1 MNSEV
6 DVNILVNLYNQKISA
21 LTNQNIL
28 LEAKL
33 QSLTKDFEEQ
43 KNVLLRTNLELQQYN
58 DEILKSK
65 RKVKSEDKY
74 EEAGI
79 QQ

>member
-33 QSLTKDFEEQ
+33 QSIIKDFEEE
-43 KNVLLRTNLELQQYN
+43 KNQLLTENLNLQNKYDELKN
-58 DEILKSK
+58 SK
-65 RKVKSEDKY
+65 KLEK
-74 EEAGI
+74 
-79 QQ
+79 

>member
-6 DVNILVNLYNQKISA
+6 DVNILVNLYHQKISA

-28 LEAKL
+28 L
-33 QSLTKDFEEQ
+33 T
-43 KNVLLRTNLELQQYN
+43 TNLELQQHN

-65 RKVKSEDKY
+65 RKIKPEDKY

>member
-6 DVNILVNLYNQKISA
+6 DVNILVSLYNQKISA

>member
-6 DVNILVNLYNQKISA
+6 DVNILVSLYNQKISA

-33 QSLTKDFEEQ
+33 QSLTKDFEDQ
-43 KNVLLRTNLELQQYN
+43 KNILLTENLNIQNKYDELKN
-58 DEILKSK
+58 SK
-65 RKVKSEDKY
+65 KIEK
-74 EEAGI
+74 
-79 QQ
+79 

>member
-33 QSLTKDFEEQ
+33 QSLTKDFEDQ
-43 KNVLLRTNLELQQYN
+43 KNVLLTENLNIQNKYDELKN
-58 DEILKSK
+58 SK
-65 RKVKSEDKY
+65 KIEK
-74 EEAGI
+74 
-79 QQ
+79 

>member
-6 DVNILVNLYNQKISA
+6 DVNILVNLYHQKISG

-33 QSLTKDFEEQ
+33 QSLTKDLEEQ
-43 KNVLLRTNLELQQYN
+43 KNVLLTENLNLQNKYDELKN
-58 DEILKSK
+58 SK
-65 RKVKSEDKY
+65 KIEK
-74 EEAGI
+74 
-79 QQ
+79 

>member
-6 DVNILVNLYNQKISA
+6 DVNILVSLYNQKISA

-33 QSLTKDFEEQ
+33 QSLTKDFEEE
-43 KNVLLRTNLELQQYN
+43 KNQLLTDNLNLQNKYDELKN
-58 DEILKSK
+58 SK
-65 RKVKSEDKY
+65 KIEK
-74 EEAGI
+74 
-79 QQ
+79 

>member
-33 QSLTKDFEEQ
+33 QSLSKDFEEQ
-43 KNVLLRTNLELQQYN
+43 KNVLLTENLNLQNKYDELKN
-58 DEILKSK
+58 SK
-65 RKVKSEDKY
+65 KMEK
-74 EEAGI
+74 
-79 QQ
+79 

>member
-33 QSLTKDFEEQ
+33 QSLTKYFEEQ
-43 KNVLLRTNLELQQYN
+43 KNLLILEKLNLQNKYDELKN
-58 DEILKSK
+58 SK
-65 RKVKSEDKY
+65 KIEK
-74 EEAGI
+74 
-79 QQ
+79 

>member
-43 KNVLLRTNLELQQYN
+43 KNLLLTENLNLQNKYDELKN
-58 DEILKSK
+58 SK
-65 RKVKSEDKY
+65 KIEK
-74 EEAGI
+74 
-79 QQ
+79 

>member
-6 DVNILVNLYNQKISA
+6 DVNILISMYSQKISS

-43 KNVLLRTNLELQQYN
+43 KNVSLTENSNLQNKYDELKN
-58 DEILKSK
+58 SK
-65 RKVKSEDKY
+65 K
-74 EEAGI
+74 
-79 QQ
+79 

>member
-6 DVNILVNLYNQKISA
+6 DVNILVNLYNQKISS

-33 QSLTKDFEEQ
+33 QSLIKDFEEE
-43 KNVLLRTNLELQQYN
+43 KNQLLTENLNLQNKYDELKN
-58 DEILKSK
+58 S
-65 RKVKSEDKY
+65 RKLEK
-74 EEAGI
+74 
-79 QQ
+79 